1 MDGGLLVISL
11 IEKDIFKSFKMIRSG
26 VLDSYSA
33 CRKNLILF
41 NSSALISGEIW
52 ALPKGVISE
61 TNSSTVICSS
71 PFNLIISLQ
80 NSFSSSRQPK
90 LWNSDSTLVLD
101 DSIKLEINENV
112 LQKSSFVVNRS
123 RRFPRNDLNYSDPFF
138 KWILT
143 W

>member
-1 MDGGLLVISL
+1 MDGGLLMIL
-11 IEKDIFKSFKMIRSG
+11 LLEEYIFKLFKMIQSG

-90 LWNSDSTLVLD
+90 L
-101 DSIKLEINENV
+101 
-112 LQKSSFVVNRS
+112 
-123 RRFPRNDLNYSDPFF
+123 
-138 KWILT
+138 
-143 W
+143 